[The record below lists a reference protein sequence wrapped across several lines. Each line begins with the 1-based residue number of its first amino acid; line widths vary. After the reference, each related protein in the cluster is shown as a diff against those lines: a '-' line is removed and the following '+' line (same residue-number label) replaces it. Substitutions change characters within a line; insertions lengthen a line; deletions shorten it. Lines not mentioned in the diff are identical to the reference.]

1 MATYLRYAQ
10 PNDLPELMEIIV
22 RARQLLAEQKI
33 PQWQNGEGPSEKQL
47 ISDISLGH
55 CYVLVV
61 DEMIVG
67 LGVISTDKEPPYEQ
81 IKNGN
86 WQDTGSSY
94 AVIHRVALHSDHQGR
109 GLALT
114 LMNLL
119 ISAAR
124 LNGYLDIRI
133 DTHPK
138 NQAMQQLIKKAGF
151 SYQGDILL
159 EAPNGERYAYQL
171 VLT

>member
-1 MATYLRYAQ
+1 MTTYLRYAQ
-10 PNDLPELMEIIV
+10 SADLPELMKIIAG
-22 RARQLLAEQKI
+22 ARQLLAEQEI
-33 PQWQNGEGPSEKQL
+33 PQWQNGEGPNEKQL
-47 ISDISLGH
+47 TLDISLGQ
-55 CYVLVV
+55 CYVLIV
-61 DEMIVG
+61 DQMIVG
-67 LGVISTDKEPPYEQ
+67 LGVISTDKELPYEQ
-81 IKNGN
+81 IRNGS
-86 WQDTGSSY
+86 WQDITPAY
-94 AVIHRVALHSDHQGR
+94 ATIHRVALHQDYQGR

-124 LNGYLDIRI
+124 LDGHLDIRI

-159 EAPNGERYAYQL
+159 AAPNGERFAYQL
-171 VLT
+171 VLS